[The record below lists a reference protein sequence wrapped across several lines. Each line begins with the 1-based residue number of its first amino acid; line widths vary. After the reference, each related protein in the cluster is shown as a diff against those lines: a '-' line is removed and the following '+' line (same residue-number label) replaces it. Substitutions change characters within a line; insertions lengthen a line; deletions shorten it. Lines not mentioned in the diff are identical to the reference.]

1 MWGIISTGNIGN
13 SFAGN
18 IRALVPLLLSIAVSL
33 GGIQRALSED
43 SSGAAEHKTEANKGG
58 EGSKKD
64 DSAAEQKSE
73 ESPKTDSGPTINRKV
88 KAPQAPV
95 EDPRGA
101 VDLVVCSQNL
111 KMFGTVETM
120 KQKLAS
126 YSAREHDIKV
136 EELVDRFAAADCDVI
151 AVQEVL
157 GRTTELAEAALN
169 DIARTL
175 QRRTNRF
182 YEVRVGPPAEGGMAL
197 GFIAAKDRI
206 SIISTLSYARV
217 ELPKVS
223 PKEKP
228 RVFARTPLELQA
240 TVSSRD
246 SNFPKTVTIVN
257 FHFKS
262 KRGGAADPTGLEW
275 ETYRM
280 EMAEALRRIVELR
293 HKNSFASSDTI
304 LMLLGDR
311 NSNFDVASARILE
324 GSLSLSSFRG
334 EGACR
339 LSKRGLPICKAGTA
353 LPKRLFSVLTTSKS
367 VLALPGTF
375 EYKGEYSWLD
385 DILMPAESLVYVWKS
400 AYSDSKY
407 SSGVLYKPKE
417 ASDHAMVYTKLNW

>member
-1 MWGIISTGNIGN
+1 
-13 SFAGN
+13 
-18 IRALVPLLLSIAVSL
+18 
-33 GGIQRALSED
+33 
-43 SSGAAEHKTEANKGG
+43 
-58 EGSKKD
+58 
-64 DSAAEQKSE
+64 
-73 ESPKTDSGPTINRKV
+73 
-88 KAPQAPV
+88 
-95 EDPRGA
+95 
-101 VDLVVCSQNL
+101 
-111 KMFGTVETM
+111 MFGTVETM
-120 KQKLAS
+120 KQKLAT
-126 YSAREHDIKV
+126 YSAREHDLRI
-136 EELVDRFAAADCDVI
+136 EDLVDRFAAADCDVI

-157 GRTTELAEAALN
+157 GRTTELAEAALA
-169 DIARTL
+169 DLTRTL

-182 YEVRVGPPAEGGMAL
+182 YEVRVGPAAEGGMAL
-197 GFIAAKDRI
+197 GFIAAKDRVNI
-206 SIISTLSYARV
+206 VSTLSYARV

-228 RVFARTPLELQA
+228 RLFARTPLELQA
-240 TVSSRD
+240 TVYSRE
-246 SNFPKTVTIVN
+246 SNMAKTVTLVN

-334 EGACR
+334 DGGCR
-339 LSKRGLPICKAGTA
+339 LSKRGLPICKADTA
-353 LPKRLFSVLTTSKS
+353 LPKRLFSVLTTGKS
-367 VLALPGTF
+367 VLSLPGTF

-400 AYSDSKY
+400 AYSDNKY